1 MSMQDLAASDVAEVT
16 GIVRESATSFYHGM
30 KILDI
35 ERRTAMYGI
44 YAFCRKV
51 DDIADDDDV
60 PFAEKREALESWR
73 RHIAALF
80 AGNADDA
87 ITRVLRASA
96 VEYRLRE
103 VDFIG
108 VIDGM
113 EMDAGEPIVAP
124 PLPMLDLYCD
134 RVASAVGRL
143 SVCVFGDTSAA
154 AQDVAYALG
163 RALQLT
169 NILRDVW
176 EDAQRGRLY
185 LPYEYLVQEYV
196 PVTVAEALESPYLPA
211 VCAKLADLAEK
222 YFAQAEAAMRLCPRR
237 AMRPAKLMAASYRPL
252 LGILRASNFSYS
264 EHRVSLPKY
273 KKLLLAARLYLP

>member
-1 MSMQDLAASDVAEVT
+1 MSLEGLAENDVADVT
-16 GIVRESATSFYHGM
+16 AIVRDAATSFYHGM
-30 KILDI
+30 KILEAD
-35 ERRTAMYGI
+35 RRAAMYGI

-60 PFAEKREALESWR
+60 PFAEKRHALEVWR
-73 RHIAALF
+73 RRVAAFF
-80 AGNADDA
+80 AGDADDA

-96 VEYRLRE
+96 VAYKLRE

-113 EMDAGEPIVAP
+113 EMDGGEPIVAP
-124 PLPMLDLYCD
+124 PLPVLDLYCD

-196 PVTVAEALESPYLPA
+196 PVTVTGALESPQLPL
-211 VCAKLADLAEK
+211 VCAKLADLADA
-222 YFAQAEAAMRLCPRR
+222 YFAQADAAMQLCPRR

-252 LGILRASNFSYS
+252 LGILRANHFAYS
-264 EHRVSLPKY
+264 DHRVSLPKY

>member
-1 MSMQDLAASDVAEVT
+1 MSLEGLAETDIADVTA
-16 GIVRESATSFYHGM
+16 IVRDSATSFYHGM
-30 KILDI
+30 KILEAD
-35 ERRTAMYGI
+35 RRAAMYGI

-60 PFAEKREALESWR
+60 PFSEKRQALEIWR
-73 RHIAALF
+73 QRVAAFF
-80 AGNADDA
+80 AGDADDA

-96 VEYRLRE
+96 EAYKLRE

-108 VIDGM
+108 IIDGM
-113 EMDAGEPIVAP
+113 EMDAGAPIVAP
-124 PLPMLDLYCD
+124 PLPVLDLYCD

-143 SVCVFGDTSAA
+143 SVCVFGDSSEL
-154 AQDVAYALG
+154 AQNVAYALG

-185 LPYEYLVQEYV
+185 LPYEYLMQEYV
-196 PVTVAEALESPYLPA
+196 PVTVMGALGSPQLPL
-211 VCAKLADLAEK
+211 VCARLADLAEA
-222 YFAQAEAAMRLCPRR
+222 YFVQADAAIQLCPRR

-252 LGILRASNFSYS
+252 LGILRASNFTYS

-273 KKLLLAARLYLP
+273 RKLLLAARLYLP

>member
-1 MSMQDLAASDVAEVT
+1 MSLEGLAENDIADVTA
-16 GIVRESATSFYHGM
+16 IVRDSATSFYHGM
-30 KILDI
+30 KIL
-35 ERRTAMYGI
+35 EAEQRAAMYGI

-60 PFAEKREALESWR
+60 PLPEKRETLEAWR
-73 RHIAALF
+73 QRIAALF
-80 AGNADDA
+80 AGDADDA

-96 VEYRLRE
+96 KQYQLRE

-108 VIDGM
+108 IIDGM
-113 EMDAGEPIVAP
+113 EMDGGEPIVAP
-124 PLPMLDLYCD
+124 PLQVLDLYCD

-154 AQDVAYALG
+154 AQEVAYALG

-169 NILRDVW
+169 NILRDVR

-185 LPYEYLVQEYV
+185 LPYEYLVEEYV
-196 PVTVAEALESPYLPA
+196 PVTVPEALQSPQLPL
-211 VCAKLADLAEK
+211 VCAKLAVLADR
-222 YFAQAEAAMRLCPRR
+222 YFAQAEAAMRLCRRR

-252 LGILRASNFSYS
+252 LGILRASNFAYS
-264 EHRVSLPKY
+264 EQRVSLPKY

>member
-1 MSMQDLAASDVAEVT
+1 MSFAGVADSDIADVT
-16 GIVRESATSFYHGM
+16 AIVRDSATSFYHGM
-30 KILDI
+30 KILEAD
-35 ERRTAMYGI
+35 RRAAMYGI

-60 PFAEKREALESWR
+60 PFPEKRQALEVWR
-73 RHIAALF
+73 QRVAALF
-80 AGNADDA
+80 AGDADDA

-96 VEYRLRE
+96 VAYELRE
-103 VDFIG
+103 ADFIG
-108 VIDGM
+108 IIDGM

-124 PLPMLDLYCD
+124 RLPVLDLYCD

-143 SVCVFGDTSAA
+143 SVCIFGDTSAA

-176 EDAQRGRLY
+176 EDAKRGRLY
-185 LPYEYLVQEYV
+185 LPYEYLVEEYV
-196 PVTVAEALESPYLPA
+196 PVTVAAALESPQLPQ
-211 VCAKLADLAEK
+211 VCAKLADLADG
-222 YFAQAEAAMRLCPRR
+222 YFAQAEAAMRRCPRR

-252 LGILRASNFSYS
+252 LRILRAGNFAVT

>member
-1 MSMQDLAASDVAEVT
+1 MSLGELKETDIAEVT
-16 GIVRESATSFYHGM
+16 AIVRESATSFYHGM
-30 KILDI
+30 KILEAD
-35 ERRTAMYGI
+35 RRAAMYGI

-51 DDIADDDDV
+51 DDIADDDAV
-60 PFAEKREALESWR
+60 PLSEKCQALEVWR
-73 RHIAALF
+73 LRVAAFF

-96 VEYRLRE
+96 EAYQLRE
-103 VDFIG
+103 ADFIG
-108 VIDGM
+108 IIDGM

-124 PLPMLDLYCD
+124 ALPLLDLYCD

-143 SVCVFGDTSAA
+143 SVCVFGDTGAA
-154 AQDVAYALG
+154 AQEVAYALG

-185 LPYEYLVQEYV
+185 LPCEYLA
-196 PVTVAEALESPYLPA
+196 AEAVPLEPEAALRSPRLPA
-211 VCAKLADLAEK
+211 ACERVAVLAEK
-222 YFAQAEAAMRLCPRR
+222 YFAEAEAAMRRCQRR
-237 AMRPAKLMAASYRPL
+237 AMRPARMMAASYRPL
-252 LGILRASNFSYS
+252 LGILRANGFAYS
-264 EHRVSLPKY
+264 GQRVSIPKY

>member
-1 MSMQDLAASDVAEVT
+1 MSLEGLAEKDIDDVSE
-16 GIVRESATSFYHGM
+16 IVRESATSFHHGM
-30 KILDI
+30 KILQA
-35 ERRTAMYGI
+35 EQRAAMYGI

-51 DDIADDDDV
+51 DDIADDDDL
-60 PFAEKREALESWR
+60 PLPEKREALEAWR
-73 RHIAALF
+73 QRVGALF

-96 VEYRLRE
+96 KEYHLRQT
-103 VDFIG
+103 DFIG
-108 VIDGM
+108 IIDGM

-124 PLPMLDLYCD
+124 PMQILDLYCD

-154 AQDVAYALG
+154 AQNVAYALG

-185 LPYEYLVQEYV
+185 LPYEYLVAEYV
-196 PVTVAEALESPYLPA
+196 PMTVPEALSSPYLPQ
-211 VCAKLADLAEK
+211 VCTKLANLADS
-222 YFAQAEAAMRLCPRR
+222 YFNQAEASMRLCRRR

-252 LGILRASNFSYS
+252 LGMLRARNFTYS
-264 EHRVSLPKY
+264 EQRVSLPKY
-273 KKLLLAARLYLP
+273 RKLLLAVRLYLP

>member
-1 MSMQDLAASDVAEVT
+1 MSLEALAENDIADVTA
-16 GIVRESATSFYHGM
+16 IVRESATSFYHGM
-30 KILDI
+30 KILEADQ
-35 ERRTAMYGI
+35 RAAMYGI

-60 PFAEKREALESWR
+60 PLPEKRQALKVWR
-73 RHIAALF
+73 QRIAALF

-87 ITRVLRASA
+87 TTRVLRASA
-96 VEYRLRE
+96 KQYHLRE

-108 VIDGM
+108 IIDGM
-113 EMDAGEPIVAP
+113 EMDGGAPIVAP
-124 PLPMLDLYCD
+124 PLQVLDLYCD

-169 NILRDVW
+169 NILRDVR

-185 LPYEYLVQEYV
+185 LPYEYLVEEYV
-196 PVTVAEALESPYLPA
+196 PVTVAGALASPQLPL
-211 VCAKLADLAEK
+211 VCAKLAELADK
-222 YFAQAEAAMRLCPRR
+222 YFAQAEASMRLCRRR

-252 LGILRASNFSYS
+252 LGILRASNFAYS

>member
-1 MSMQDLAASDVAEVT
+1 MSEAYLDPADIAEVT
-16 GIVRESATSFYHGM
+16 AIVRDSATSFYHGM
-30 KILDI
+30 KIL
-35 ERRTAMYGI
+35 EPRRRTAMYGI

-60 PFAEKREALESWR
+60 PLSEKREALETWR
-73 RHIAALF
+73 QRVAALF
-80 AGNADDA
+80 AGHADDA

-96 VEYRLRE
+96 VAYQLHEA
-103 VDFIG
+103 DFIG
-108 VIDGM
+108 IVDGM

-124 PLPMLDLYCD
+124 PLPVLDLYCD

-143 SVCVFGDTSAA
+143 SVCVFGDAGAA
-154 AQDVAYALG
+154 AQEVAYALG

-185 LPYEYLVQEYV
+185 LPYEYLVGESV
-196 PVTVAEALESPYLPA
+196 PVNVNGALNSANLPA
-211 VCAKLADLAEK
+211 ACERVAILADA
-222 YFAQAEAAMRLCPRR
+222 YFEQAIAAMRHCQRR
-237 AMRPAKLMAASYRPL
+237 AMRPARLMAASYRPL
-252 LGILRASNFSYS
+252 LRILRANQFVYS
-264 EHRVSLPKY
+264 GQRVSLPKY

>member
-1 MSMQDLAASDVAEVT
+1 VTLAGLAENDIADVTA
-16 GIVRESATSFYHGM
+16 IVRDAATSFYHGM
-30 KILDI
+30 KILEVD
-35 ERRTAMYGI
+35 RRSAMYGI

-51 DDIADDDDV
+51 DDIADADD
-60 PFAEKREALESWR
+60 ANLAAKRQALETWR
-73 RHIAALF
+73 RRIGAAF
-80 AGNADDA
+80 AGDADDA

-96 VEYRLRE
+96 TQYQLRE
-103 VDFIG
+103 ADFIG
-108 VIDGM
+108 IIDGM

-124 PLPMLDLYCD
+124 PLPVLDLYCD

-143 SVCVFGDTSAA
+143 SVCVFGDSSAA

-169 NILRDVW
+169 NILRDVR

-185 LPYEYLVQEYV
+185 LPYEYLVEEYV
-196 PVTVAEALESPYLPA
+196 PVTPLGALGSPQLPI
-211 VCAKLADLAEK
+211 VCGKLADLADR
-222 YFAQAEAAMRLCPRR
+222 YFTQAETAMRRCPRR

-252 LGILRASNFSYS
+252 LDILRAGNFTYS
-264 EHRVSLPKY
+264 ERRASLPKY